1 MSWMAIFSPPQTTRR
16 PKRLRPSKEKVW
28 PAGAPP
34 VEGTGMR
41 HRKAGRKFGRNSAQ
55 RQALLRQLAISM
67 ILHERL
73 TTTEAKAKS
82 LRPVVEKL
90 VTIARSDSEHH
101 RSLVMSKI
109 DHTPATTKLFEVIAP
124 RFEVAPGGYTRIS
137 KLGVRHG
144 DAAPMALIE
153 FIEV

>member
-1 MSWMAIFSPPQTTRR
+1 
-16 PKRLRPSKEKVW
+16 
-28 PAGAPP
+28 
-34 VEGTGMR
+34 MR

-90 VTIARSDSEHH
+90 VTMSREDTEHH
-101 RSLVMSKI
+101 RRLVLARLG
-109 DHTPATTKLFEVIAP
+109 DENATRKLCEVVGP
-124 RFEVAPGGYTRIS
+124 RYDGQPGGYTRIL
-137 KLGVRHG
+137 KVGVRRG
-144 DAAPMALIE
+144 DAAPISLIE
-153 FIEV
+153 FV